1 MARQY
6 TKMVDLVYANICKR
20 VQIRALLQYSE
31 QTLLDSLCM
40 PHQVRH
46 SDESQQTFRYRMAG
60 LCRFS
65 SCRLR
70 FRETV
75 QWYDGDG
82 LYYAKFRRRGSG
94 LPPKAGP
101 GTVWTSAGT
110 IGAVARLCRMII
122 NLKVNLIGLS
132 PPPPPP
138 GLGKAIRRSAGLGDD
153 RADQLERHGDGDR
166 APNSLASSRPVRLGL
181 FEAGAWGPGV
191 RAGSQSAAAEVN
203 LTSLV
208 TVTARSQW
216 QSRSKPESRSTAPHH
231 DSGAGRG
238 GSGGS
243 WSPHWQFRS
252 SYLLDLALL
261 IQVCL
266 TAWESLLLPQYLPP
280 LAS

>member
-31 QTLLDSLCM
+31 QTLLDSLYM
-40 PHQVRH
+40 SHQVKH

-60 LCRFS
+60 LCRFAS
-65 SCRLR
+65 LPTQMRRDCTMIWWWWTLLCQVPPPG
-70 FRETV
+70 FRPPAKGRSWDGV
-75 QWYDGDG
+75 NIGWYDRSRCAAMPHDHK
-82 LYYAKFRRRGSG
+82 LESE
-94 LPPKAGP
+94 LD
-101 GTVWTSAGT
+101 
-110 IGAVARLCRMII
+110 C
-122 NLKVNLIGLS
+122 S

>member
-31 QTLLDSLCM
+31 QTLLDSLYM
-40 PHQVRH
+40 SHQVRH

-166 APNSLASSRPVRLGL
+166 APNSLASSRPVRL

-191 RAGSQSAAAEVN
+191 RAGSQSAAAQVN

-208 TVTARSQW
+208 TVTARPQW